1 MHERNERMRRMYHL
15 DIAQEGEEERK
26 KLVHSHQMQLARV
39 WREEGRE
46 GGREGRREG
55 RRVEGLC
62 GGVGGDDQQG
72 HIWAYSKCGLAT
84 KESVTAAHNKCLNAL
99 IDAIIKHKKKKSNIV
114 FIKED
119 TDVTFKTAWQ
129 NSELPRICIAQQ
141 IEQAAVQVRQ
151 NLNSNEDLDRH
162 INEEDIEQLWRRRP
176 DRIAINRDKRI
187 IYIIEFKRTMDLRPS
202 FQAKAEDRAN
212 RQHEWLTKPLT
223 RAVAEKG
230 WEVQTVIFTGGTM
243 GSVKIGGLQ
252 KRRVV
257 Y

>member
-1 MHERNERMRRMYHL
+1 M
-15 DIAQEGEEERK
+15 
-26 KLVHSHQMQLARV
+26 
-39 WREEGRE
+39 
-46 GGREGRREG
+46 
-55 RRVEGLC
+55 
-62 GGVGGDDQQG
+62 
-72 HIWAYSKCGLAT
+72 
-84 KESVTAAHNKCLNAL
+84 
-99 IDAIIKHKKKKSNIV
+99 
-114 FIKED
+114 
-119 TDVTFKTAWQ
+119 DV
-129 NSELPRICIAQQ
+129 SQQ

-243 GSVKIGGLQ
+243 GSVKIGGLP